1 MRVLLMIFVKRV
13 QLLFFF
19 WLRPKQFFH
28 FWVDFFPNSHRHN
41 LCLFNQTW
49 EKICY
54 RPNFLV
60 WVRDVILQFVILVKI
75 IVNFPDDLLKRYLIE
90 IEKVVFFPVKV
101 LFYFLLII
109 QLSIFNINRE
119 LNWLLQTESDS
130 IVLLIFQRRF
140 PSDFSRDAFSSIL
153 LIWYKIISLIWLRIF
168 GLVFLELK
176 LEFSDWRVF
185 QEMGF
190 CWGSDSKM
198 IIYIPL

>member
-1 MRVLLMIFVKRV
+1 M
-13 QLLFFF
+13 
-19 WLRPKQFFH
+19 RPKQFFH
-28 FWVDFFPNSHRHN
+28 FGVDFFPNSHRHN
-41 LCLFNQTW
+41 LRLFNQTW

-60 WVRDVILQFVILVKI
+60 WVGNVILQFVILIKI
-75 IVNFPDDLLKRYLIE
+75 IINFPDYLLKRYLIE

-153 LIWYKIISLIWLRIF
+153 LIWYKIISLMWLSIF

-176 LEFSDWRVF
+176 LEFSDGRVF
-185 QEMGF
+185 QEMWF